1 MGSTAVPLRL
11 IPGGAPG
18 TPSIRRVSFGPPAS
32 TRRPIAGGD
41 PEPGRGPSSGARA
54 TVVDLA
60 ARRRATQLA
69 SFRRLLESIDGGWSA
84 LWRAYPGRERE
95 VLELHLRFDGARDA
109 VLAWITGAVDVPP
122 VDAIAAQLEGAA
134 VLGAPEGAPARGAE
148 VWRALCRDL
157 EQLEHRVTTL
167 DFRAPR

>member
-11 IPGGAPG
+11 ISGGAPG

-32 TRRPIAGGD
+32 TRRPLAS
-41 PEPGRGPSSGARA
+41 PGRATGDEGPRA
-54 TVVDLA
+54 AVVDLSV
-60 ARRRATQLA
+60 RRRSTQLPA
-69 SFRRLLESIDGGWSA
+69 FRRLLEAIDAGWSA

-109 VLAWITGAVDVPP
+109 VLAWVAGDLDAPP
-122 VDAIAAQLEGAA
+122 SGAIAAQLEGAA
-134 VLGAPEGAPARGAE
+134 VLGAPEGGAE
-148 VWRALCRDL
+148 VWRSLCRDL

-167 DFRAPR
+167 DFGAPR

>member
-32 TRRPIAGGD
+32 TRRPVVTT
-41 PEPGRGPSSGARA
+41 EPDAAPTSGRRA
-54 TVVDLA
+54 PVVDLSV
-60 ARRRATQLA
+60 RRRSSQLA
-69 SFRRLLESIDGGWSA
+69 SFRRLLEGIDRGWSA

-109 VLAWITGAVDVPP
+109 VLAWVAGDLDVPP
-122 VDAIAAQLEGAA
+122 REALAAQLEGAA
-134 VLGAPEGAPARGAE
+134 VLGAPEGGAE
-148 VWRALCRDL
+148 LWRALCRDL
-157 EQLEHRVTTL
+157 ELLEHRVTTL
-167 DFRAPR
+167 DFGAPR